1 MIKIYSIFNGA
12 KYFFPDGQQNYLLF
26 ISTRRVEWINIDDR
40 YSRVVLWRSTRM
52 SQESIENSHTSGVN
66 FAPKTIFDYQLEKWN

>member
-12 KYFFPDGQQNYLLF
+12 KYFFPDGLQNYLLF

-40 YSRVVLWRSTRM
+40 YSRGVLWRSTRM
-52 SQESIENSHTSGVN
+52 SQEDNFRLSIRKVKLGESV
-66 FAPKTIFDYQLEKWN
+66 